1 MVRSNFRPAGAV
13 QVDSPASAGGFG
25 RWIPLGGVPGLEEVR
40 LAPPTRSRAPTLSA
54 GRGRTDRCRLE
65 LLPPTYGPVTGPC
78 FARVRRFRWRVFL
91 VRQFPSSLSNNAC
104 GLRSS
109 SVAPFGRCPLI
120 FLSKYC
126 TDVIRSARDL
136 ISKLN
141 HLDTSRSPR
150 CSLSIVSPNGFLS
163 LTSGSANPLR
173 STFYTCQPTRSH
185 RCFYIQNTLRTDS
198 TTSRNGRWVAS
209 RGHPASTRSS
219 MLFNKS
225 VTQRSRKCGA
235 S

>member
-1 MVRSNFRPAGAV
+1 MAH
-13 QVDSPASAGGFG
+13 SAG
-25 RWIPLGGVPGLEEVR
+25 EQ
-40 LAPPTRSRAPTLSA
+40 A
-54 GRGRTDRCRLE
+54 
-65 LLPPTYGPVTGPC
+65 LPALHVTGPC

-163 LTSGSANPLR
+163 LTSGPPNPLR

-185 RCFYIQNTLRTDS
+185 PQLTAED
-198 TTSRNGRWVAS
+198 
-209 RGHPASTRSS
+209 
-219 MLFNKS
+219 FNS
-225 VTQRSRKCGA
+225 
-235 S
+235 

>member
-1 MVRSNFRPAGAV
+1 MDRSRRKTADGTLTSGVTSTASRKGKTQQTFRAFSRQKCNSVQPAFSAAMCWHAFSHSRRRSCSRCRGGGGAALAGA
-13 QVDSPASAGGFG
+13 SSGGARG
-25 RWIPLGGVPGLEEVR
+25 SGL
-40 LAPPTRSRAPTLSA
+40 
-54 GRGRTDRCRLE
+54 
-65 LLPPTYGPVTGPC
+65 LLLPVTGPC

-163 LTSGSANPLR
+163 LSHPGRPILCVRHSTPAN
-173 STFYTCQPTRSH
+173 QPVHIPSSR
-185 RCFYIQNTLRTDS
+185 LRTL
-198 TTSRNGRWVAS
+198 TPN
-209 RGHPASTRSS
+209 
-219 MLFNKS
+219 
-225 VTQRSRKCGA
+225 
-235 S
+235 

>member
-1 MVRSNFRPAGAV
+1 MTQNVCERRRTAASSRGKERGDPLTRLLLGCLPTGLEQLNLGAV
-13 QVDSPASAGGFG
+13 TGTAESLLRDHTICTYNIPLLHVVVGNAPFLLKSLPAHLALVRARPIRRSPA
-25 RWIPLGGVPGLEEVR
+25 PL
-40 LAPPTRSRAPTLSA
+40 ATL
-54 GRGRTDRCRLE
+54 R
-65 LLPPTYGPVTGPC
+65 VTGPC

-150 CSLSIVSPNGFLS
+150 CSLSLS
-163 LTSGSANPLR
+163 LALMAFSLSHPGRPILCVRHSTPAN
-173 STFYTCQPTRSH
+173 QPVHIPSSR
-185 RCFYIQNTLRTDS
+185 LRTL
-198 TTSRNGRWVAS
+198 TPN
-209 RGHPASTRSS
+209 
-219 MLFNKS
+219 
-225 VTQRSRKCGA
+225 
-235 S
+235 

>member
-1 MVRSNFRPAGAV
+1 MRARPCLRT
-13 QVDSPASAGGFG
+13 SAGSCGP
-25 RWIPLGGVPGLEEVR
+25 RPSSALRTCSRIPSAR
-40 LAPPTRSRAPTLSA
+40 LHRRARPIQTRSAAIMSHVHRRSASRAARRHCSASGPT
-54 GRGRTDRCRLE
+54 
-65 LLPPTYGPVTGPC
+65 VTGPC

-163 LTSGSANPLR
+163 LTSGPPNPLR
-173 STFYTCQPTRSH
+173 STFYTCQPTRS
-185 RCFYIQNTLRTDS
+185 QQTTLS
-198 TTSRNGRWVAS
+198 KAI
-209 RGHPASTRSS
+209 A
-219 MLFNKS
+219 
-225 VTQRSRKCGA
+225 
-235 S
+235 

>member
-1 MVRSNFRPAGAV
+1 MLPAIFLLSIIAIILS
-13 QVDSPASAGGFG
+13 QLNNCLPKRF
-25 RWIPLGGVPGLEEVR
+25 LCEK
-40 LAPPTRSRAPTLSA
+40 RSRQTPIVRAVVPSRDTPVS
-54 GRGRTDRCRLE
+54 
-65 LLPPTYGPVTGPC
+65 VTGPC
-78 FARVRRFRWRVFL
+78 FARVRRFRWQVFL
-91 VRQFPSSLSNNAC
+91 VYQFPSSLSNNAC

-163 LTSGSANPLR
+163 LSHPGRPILCVRHSTPAN
-173 STFYTCQPTRSH
+173 QPVHIPSSR
-185 RCFYIQNTLRTDS
+185 LRTL
-198 TTSRNGRWVAS
+198 TPN
-209 RGHPASTRSS
+209 
-219 MLFNKS
+219 
-225 VTQRSRKCGA
+225 
-235 S
+235 